1 MVENLWLNHYIKQP
15 HDMAGSSLGKTFVT
29 ILDFSGQHIKVDFI
43 TTIINP
49 LSGKSY
55 SSISLGSISG
65 NLSCSFVW
73 NIFD

>member
-15 HDMAGSSLGKTFVT
+15 HDVAGSSLGKTFVT

-55 SSISLGSISG
+55 RV
-65 NLSCSFVW
+65 SFW
-73 NIFD
+73 KFILFFCLEHL